1 MRRLRKGDQVK
12 VISGN
17 ERGKEGEVL
26 EVITDKD
33 RVLIRGV
40 NFVKRHQRPTA
51 RQREGGIIERE
62 GAIHISNVMVIC
74 PECDRPAR
82 IGFKL
87 NEDGEKMR
95 LCRKCE
101 EMFE

>member
-1 MRRLRKGDQVK
+1 MRNVKRGDQVK
-12 VISGN
+12 VIAGN

-26 EVITDKD
+26 HVYPKTD
-33 RVLIRGV
+33 RILVRGI
-40 NFVKRHQRPTA
+40 NLTKRHQRPSA

-62 GAIHISNVMVIC
+62 GTIHLSNVMVIC

-82 IGFKL
+82 VGFKRD
-87 NEDGEKMR
+87 EDGFKTR
-95 LCRKCE
+95 ICRKCG

>member
-1 MRRLRKGDQVK
+1 MRKLRKGDQVK

-17 ERGKEGEVL
+17 ERGKEGEILLVL
-26 EVITDKD
+26 TDKD
-33 RVLIRGV
+33 RVLVRGV
-40 NFVKRHQRPTA
+40 NFLKRHQRPSA

-62 GAIHISNVMVIC
+62 GPIHISNVMVIC

-82 IGFKL
+82 VGFQR

-95 LCRKCE
+95 LCRKCK

>member
-1 MRRLRKGDQVK
+1 MRKVRKGDQVK

-26 EVITDKD
+26 QVLTEKN
-33 RVLIRGV
+33 RVLVRGV
-40 NFVKRHQRPTA
+40 NFVKRHQRPNA

-62 GAIHISNVMVIC
+62 GAIHISNVMVVC
-74 PECDRPAR
+74 PECDLPAR
-82 IGFKL
+82 IGFQR

-95 LCRKCE
+95 LCRKCK

>member
-26 EVITDKD
+26 EVVTDKD

-62 GAIHISNVMVIC
+62 GSIHISNVMVIC